1 MLGTHRNAAELVD
14 LYVDLVN
21 RFPSIIALI
30 DPFRKEVTG
39 STLHFITTQRNLV
52 PPAWWLKCCA
62 LAGPGCCTSVRV
74 RGGAHGANAEPEHNG
89 LGAGLGAERT
99 SFSRALGG
107 GGTRVSTND
116 PVTAREP
123 PSHSRA
129 KGSQTQDPGW
139 AHVRDLQPLAAHAG
153 KSQRLQ
159 IARFFP
165 LLKLW
170 HPRRVRVPQEATAL
184 PHALKL
190 QNLNS

>member
-62 LAGPGCCTSVRV
+62 LAGLGCCTSVRV

-107 GGTRVSTND
+107 GVPVFPQTTQSRPASPHPIAELRAPRPRTPAGPMCVTCSHLPHTQESHKGFRLRGFSPYSSCGIPGGFVSRRK
-116 PVTAREP
+116 PP
-123 PSHSRA
+123 PSL
-129 KGSQTQDPGW
+129 T
-139 AHVRDLQPLAAHAG
+139 L
-153 KSQRLQ
+153 
-159 IARFFP
+159 
-165 LLKLW
+165 
-170 HPRRVRVPQEATAL
+170 
-184 PHALKL
+184 
-190 QNLNS
+190 